1 MIRTRT
7 AKATATATK
16 AAATKAAAIGVAGLL
31 GIAVLAGCS
40 SSEESSSETSA
51 SEMSDAGS
59 QMLPPVI
66 VAADQTEASAVV
78 GDFIDILADDPVKT
92 VISVDKPD
100 VLEISQGYD
109 DGSAIF
115 NPGAKAI
122 AAGTAVITVT
132 NPDGS
137 TRNIVVVV
145 S

>member
-1 MIRTRT
+1 MIRTR
-7 AKATATATK
+7 K
-16 AAATKAAAIGVAGLL
+16 AAATKAAATKVAALGAASLF

-40 SSEESSSETSA
+40 SSDESAAESTS
-51 SEMSDAGS
+51 SEMSEEGS

-66 VAADQTEASAVV
+66 IGVDQTDASAVV
-78 GDFIDILADDPVKT
+78 GDFIDILTDDPVNT
-92 VISVDKPD
+92 VISVDNPQ
-100 VLEISQGYD
+100 VLEITQGYD

>member
-1 MIRTRT
+1 MNRTRKT
-7 AKATATATK
+7 AAAKATTTK
-16 AAATKAAAIGVAGLL
+16 VAALGAASLL

-40 SSEESSSETSA
+40 SSDESAAESA
-51 SEMSDAGS
+51 SSEMSEGGA

-66 VAADQTEASAVV
+66 IGVDQTDASAVV
-78 GDFIDILADDPVKT
+78 GDFIDILADDPVNT
-92 VISVDKPD
+92 VISVDNPQ
-100 VLEISQGYD
+100 VLEITQGYD

>member
-1 MIRTRT
+1 MNRTRKT
-7 AKATATATK
+7 AAAKATTTK
-16 AAATKAAAIGVAGLL
+16 VAALGAASLL

-40 SSEESSSETSA
+40 SSDESAAESA
-51 SEMSDAGS
+51 AESASSEMSEGGA

-66 VAADQTEASAVV
+66 IGVDQTDASAVV
-78 GDFIDILADDPVKT
+78 GDFIDILADDPVNT
-92 VISVDKPD
+92 VISVDNPQ
-100 VLEISQGYD
+100 VLEITQGYD

>member
-1 MIRTRT
+1 
-7 AKATATATK
+7 
-16 AAATKAAAIGVAGLL
+16 
-31 GIAVLAGCS
+31 
-40 SSEESSSETSA
+40 
-51 SEMSDAGS
+51 
-59 QMLPPVI
+59 MLPPVI
-66 VAADQTEASAVV
+66 IGVDQTDASAVV
-78 GDFIDILADDPVKT
+78 GDFIDILTDDPVST
-92 VISVDKPD
+92 VISVDNPQ
-100 VLEISQGYD
+100 VLEITQGYD

>member
-1 MIRTRT
+1 MIRTRR
-7 AKATATATK
+7 AAATK
-16 AAATKAAAIGVAGLL
+16 AAATKVAALGAASLL

-40 SSEESSSETSA
+40 SSDESAAESTA
-51 SEMSDAGS
+51 SEMSEEGS

-66 VAADQTEASAVV
+66 IGVDQTDASAVV
-78 GDFIDILADDPVKT
+78 GDFIDILADDPVNT
-92 VISVDKPD
+92 VISVDNPQ
-100 VLEISQGYD
+100 VLEITQGYD

-145 S
+145 SE

>member
-1 MIRTRT
+1 MNRTRKT
-7 AKATATATK
+7 AAAKATTTK
-16 AAATKAAAIGVAGLL
+16 VAALGAASLL

-40 SSEESSSETSA
+40 SSDEPAAESAS
-51 SEMSDAGS
+51 SEMSEEGA

-66 VAADQTEASAVV
+66 IGVDQTDASAVV
-78 GDFIDILADDPVKT
+78 GDFIDILADDPVNT
-92 VISVDKPD
+92 VISVDNPQ

>member
-1 MIRTRT
+1 MG
-7 AKATATATK
+7 A
-16 AAATKAAAIGVAGLL
+16 AGLL

-40 SSEESSSETSA
+40 SGEDSSTETTS
-51 SEMSDAGS
+51 SEMSEDGS

-66 VAADQTEASAVV
+66 IAVDQTDASAVV
-78 GDFIDILADDPVKT
+78 GDFIDILTDDPVNT
-92 VISVDKPD
+92 VISVDDPSI
-100 VLEISQGYD
+100 LEITQGYD

-137 TRNIVVVV
+137 TRDIVVVV

>member
-1 MIRTRT
+1 MNRTRKT
-7 AKATATATK
+7 AAAKATTTK
-16 AAATKAAAIGVAGLL
+16 VAALGAASLL

-40 SSEESSSETSA
+40 SSDESAAESA
-51 SEMSDAGS
+51 SSEMSEEGA

-66 VAADQTEASAVV
+66 IGVDQTDASAVV
-78 GDFIDILADDPVKT
+78 GDFIDILADDPVNT
-92 VISVDKPD
+92 VISVDNPQ
-100 VLEISQGYD
+100 VLEITQGYD

>member
-1 MIRTRT
+1 
-7 AKATATATK
+7 
-16 AAATKAAAIGVAGLL
+16 
-31 GIAVLAGCS
+31 
-40 SSEESSSETSA
+40 
-51 SEMSDAGS
+51 
-59 QMLPPVI
+59 MLPPVI
-66 VAADQTEASAVV
+66 IGVDQTDASAVV
-78 GDFIDILADDPVKT
+78 GVFIDILADDPVNT
-92 VISVDKPD
+92 VISVDNPQ
-100 VLEISQGYD
+100 VLEITQGYD

>member
-1 MIRTRT
+1 MIRTRKV
-7 AKATATATK
+7 AATK
-16 AAATKAAAIGVAGLL
+16 AAATKVAALGAASLL

-40 SSEESSSETSA
+40 SSDESAADSA
-51 SEMSDAGS
+51 SSEMSEEGS

-66 VAADQTEASAVV
+66 IGVDQTDASAVV
-78 GDFIDILADDPVKT
+78 GDFIDILTDDPVST
-92 VISVDKPD
+92 VISVDNPQ
-100 VLEISQGYD
+100 VLEITQGYD